1 MGQGEAG
8 AGHGPS
14 RGNKGC
20 QLPAEGLTVLEV
32 EVVRCLGRPEA
43 HGVDNVV
50 PIARHRS
57 VIGHGQHYLQR
68 VPESEA
74 GQAAGVLP

>member
-1 MGQGEAG
+1 MGQNETG

-32 EVVRCLGRPEA
+32 EVIRCLSRPEA

-50 PIARHRS
+50 SIARHRS
-57 VIGHGQHYLQR
+57 VIGHGQHYLQGATG
-68 VPESEA
+68 SEA
-74 GQAAGVLP
+74 AQAVRVQP